1 MQRVLRFKEKN
12 TNVMYG
18 NLYSKKT
25 STDGGRGGGVF
36 SGPKDKPDIY

>member
-1 MQRVLRFKEKN
+1 MHRVLRFEEKN

-25 STDGGRGGGVF
+25 SNAGGGV
-36 SGPKDKPDIY
+36 SGPEDKPDIY